1 MMKMMV
7 VEIGGGSYKV
17 VDEIEMSSLS
27 EVIAYMQMLE
37 HKREYRLASIHMNS
51 DAEIIIDFD

>member
-7 VEIGGGSYKV
+7 VEIGGGSYEV

-27 EVIAYMQMLE
+27 EVIEYMQMLDA
-37 HKREYRLASIHMNS
+37 KKEYRLASIYMNS
-51 DAEIIIDFD
+51 DAEIVIDFD